1 MCENQEEKNS
11 HSNENISM
19 SVVANLGPWAHL
31 RSKSSRADHAAARG
45 EAKQTPARLP
55 LLPLPSRL
63 RTAVAR
69 SVGCCWCRG
78 DQPTANPAPSSPKTT
93 RNRPRRGG
101 QPRCRAAADVSP
113 LPAQGRPGSVPAP
126 LTEQNSQVPRS
137 HEKARKKKCQ
147 THRLD
152 PSTSD
157 VCLVNWRRRTPWSA
171 RL

>member
-19 SVVANLGPWAHL
+19 SVVANLGPWTHL

-93 RNRPRRGG
+93 RNRPTANPAPASVPCRR
-101 QPRCRAAADVSP
+101 PAADVSP
-113 LPAQGRPGSVPAP
+113 LGQGRQGSVPAP
-126 LTEQNSQVPRS
+126 LTEQNRQVMF
-137 HEKARKKKCQ
+137 
-147 THRLD
+147 L
-152 PSTSD
+152 
-157 VCLVNWRRRTPWSA
+157 
-171 RL
+171 